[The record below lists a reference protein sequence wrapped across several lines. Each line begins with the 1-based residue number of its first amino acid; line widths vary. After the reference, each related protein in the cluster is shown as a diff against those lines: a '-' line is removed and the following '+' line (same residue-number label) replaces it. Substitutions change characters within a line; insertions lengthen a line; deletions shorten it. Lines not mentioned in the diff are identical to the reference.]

1 MKTLNKKLIKFNT
14 PTKNLKPDFDRVQND
29 DDY

>member
-1 MKTLNKKLIKFNT
+1 MKTLTKKLIKFNT

-29 DDY
+29 DY